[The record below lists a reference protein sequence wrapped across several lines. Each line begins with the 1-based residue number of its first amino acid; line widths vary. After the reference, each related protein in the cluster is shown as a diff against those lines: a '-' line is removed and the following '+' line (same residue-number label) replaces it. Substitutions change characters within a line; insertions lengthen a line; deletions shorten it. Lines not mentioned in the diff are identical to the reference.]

1 MLRVFLSR
9 GASRPTAATARLAGG
24 SLLCRSGPS
33 TSLSLSAQRCPLAAV
48 QHRLGCPL
56 RPFASHRHEQVE
68 DADTEAAVEV
78 EATEAAQSAAAVPA
92 AKVDAAATADQPTP
106 QMRERVAHLSKVGQA
121 RALPLLLPRGA
132 LPSHRRSHCLT
143 VGVASPLFLCPL

>member
-9 GASRPTAATARLAGG
+9 GASRPTAATARRTGV
-24 SLLCRSGPS
+24 SLLCRGGPS

-56 RPFASHRHEQVE
+56 RPFASHRHEHVE

-78 EATEAAQSAAAVPA
+78 EATEADQT
-92 AKVDAAATADQPTP
+92 AAATLAPVGDAAVAAVDQPTP
-106 QMRERVAHLSKVGQA
+106 QMRQRVAHLSKVGQA
-121 RALPLLLPRGA
+121 R
-132 LPSHRRSHCLT
+132 T
-143 VGVASPLFLCPL
+143 